1 MGSGAVSGMAVYQGL
16 QPNRD
21 KFQFTMLALDARLH
35 QLPRAVARVLAYLM
49 VCVAAFT
56 PCTYGQCSF
65 AASAV
70 GEPLTYAIEPAVVNR
85 KPILHVT
92 LEFRGGRA
100 GIVELELPS
109 DWAGQSHLEGQVTNL
124 RAVSSDTVVLDTPRP
139 SIKTLG
145 FPPNQSVKISYDL
158 ARDWEGV
165 FEHPMQFRAVL
176 EPTYFEFTTQNALVH
191 PKLNPT
197 EVVTVH
203 FDWQKLPADWTL
215 ETSFGA
221 DDRCQSFTGL
231 WNRVNEALFAGGDFR
246 VHRVAL
252 GNQSL
257 VVAIRGKWSFTD
269 EEAIAQIQKILEVER
284 EFWHDHDFPYYLVTL
299 KPYGVRSGSS
309 DGSAFTNAFW
319 LYLGGDSFSYDV
331 QYLLAHEGFHAWN
344 PHKMGVMKGPGV
356 SEKWFAE
363 GFTVYYADVLLLRAG
378 LLSLPEYV
386 EHVNRGIRDYE
397 SSPVKNLTNKE
408 IVTRYE
414 ENSVDQLPY
423 VRGPIVALWLD
434 AQIREQSKNKL
445 SLDAVMLTLAR
456 QGTENPLVELS
467 SERVL
472 RVAGKYLNRTSRKT
486 LLRLVEEGA
495 SVPIPDFPKNPCIRL
510 ATEELPLF
518 DLGFDGDVL
527 RSKKL
532 VAGVREDSEAFK
544 AGVRDGQEVL
554 GVSVNWGDVS
564 KPVRLTVRAVSGQLR
579 IEYFPKGKTVSVP
592 QYRTDEEAW
601 TLTPERCT
609 FQFN

>member
-1 MGSGAVSGMAVYQGL
+1 
-16 QPNRD
+16 
-21 KFQFTMLALDARLH
+21 
-35 QLPRAVARVLAYLM
+35 
-49 VCVAAFT
+49 
-56 PCTYGQCSF
+56 
-65 AASAV
+65 
-70 GEPLTYAIEPAVVNR
+70 
-85 KPILHVT
+85 
-92 LEFRGGRA
+92 
-100 GIVELELPS
+100 
-109 DWAGQSHLEGQVTNL
+109 
-124 RAVSSDTVVLDTPRP
+124 
-139 SIKTLG
+139 
-145 FPPNQSVKISYDL
+145 
-158 ARDWEGV
+158 
-165 FEHPMQFRAVL
+165 MQFRAVL

-197 EVVTVH
+197 VGVSVH
-203 FDWQKLPADWTL
+203 FDWQKLPVDWTL

-231 WNRVNEALFAGGDFR
+231 WTRLNEALFAGGDFR
-246 VHRVAL
+246 VRRVTL
-252 GNQSL
+252 GDQSL

-269 EEAIAQIQKILEVER
+269 EEAVAQIQKILEAER

-299 KPYGVRSGSS
+299 KPYDVRSGSS
-309 DGSAFTNAFW
+309 DGSALTNGCW

-344 PHKMGVMKGPGV
+344 PHKMGVMKGLGV

-386 EHVNRGIRDYE
+386 ERVNRRIRDYE
-397 SSPVKNLTNKE
+397 SSPVKNLTNKK

-423 VRGPIVALWLD
+423 VRGPMVALWLD
-434 AQIREQSKNKL
+434 AQIREQSGNKL

-456 QGTENPLVELS
+456 QGTENPAMELS

-472 RVAGKYLNRTSRKT
+472 RVAGKYLKPTSRKQ
-486 LLRLVEEGA
+486 LSRLVEEGA
-495 SVPIPDFPKNPCIRL
+495 SIPIPDFPKNPCIRL

-532 VAGVREDSEAFK
+532 VAGLGEVWEAVNTGLR
-544 AGVRDGQEVL
+544 AGHQGL
-554 GVSVNWGDVS
+554 GISISSNHVIN
-564 KPVRLTVRAVSGQLR
+564 PVRHS
-579 IEYFPKGKTVSVP
+579 
-592 QYRTDEEAW
+592 
-601 TLTPERCT
+601 TPSPI
-609 FQFN
+609 

>member
-1 MGSGAVSGMAVYQGL
+1 M
-16 QPNRD
+16 
-21 KFQFTMLALDARLH
+21 
-35 QLPRAVARVLAYLM
+35 YLM

-56 PCTYGQCSF
+56 SCTYGQCSF
-65 AASAV
+65 ATSSV
-70 GEPLTYAIEPAVVNR
+70 GEPLTYVIEPVVVNG
-85 KPILHVT
+85 KLILRVT
-92 LEFRGGRA
+92 LEFMGGRA
-100 GIVELELPS
+100 GTVELELPS
-109 DWAGQSHLEGQVTNL
+109 DWAGQSHLERQVTNL
-124 RAVSSDTVVLDTPRP
+124 RAISSGTVVLDTPRP
-139 SIKTLG
+139 SVKTLR

-197 EVVTVH
+197 VAVSVH

-246 VHRVAL
+246 LRRVTL
-252 GNQSL
+252 KNRSL
-257 VVAIRGKWSFTD
+257 VVAIRGKWSFSD
-269 EEAIAQIQKILEVER
+269 EEAVAQIQKILEAER
-284 EFWHDHDFPYYLVTL
+284 EFWQDQDFPFYLVTL
-299 KPYGVRSGSS
+299 KPYDVRSGSS

-331 QYLLAHEGFHAWN
+331 EYLLAHEGFHAWN
-344 PHKMGVMKGPGV
+344 PHKMGVMKGLGV

-386 EHVNRGIRDYE
+386 ERVNRRIRDYE
-397 SSPVKNLTNKE
+397 SSPVKNLTNKK

-423 VRGPIVALWLD
+423 VRGPMVALWLD
-434 AQIREQSKNKL
+434 AQIREQSGNKL

-456 QGTENPLVELS
+456 QGTENPAMELS

-472 RVAGKYLNRTSRKT
+472 RVAGKYLNPTSRKQ
-486 LLRLVEEGA
+486 LSRLVEEGA
-495 SVPIPDFPKNPCIRL
+495 SIPIPDFPKNPCIRL

-554 GVSVNWGDVS
+554 GMSISWNDVS
-564 KPVRLTVRAVSGQLR
+564 KPVRLSIRAASGRLR
-579 IEYFPKGKTVSVP
+579 IEYFPRGKTVTIP
-592 QYRTDEEAW
+592 QYRMDKEAW
-601 TLTPERCT
+601 TSTPERCM
-609 FQFN
+609 FQSN